1 MLDILCVVLTI
12 FIPVTLTTLGV
23 TCLTGSGD
31 NLKRKFLSVF
41 ELNSEHGLVKQGLLW
56 LAIGLPLS
64 LGISFGVWS
73 WTGYSVSLSAD
84 GYKKFVEISILPL
97 AIMSISLPLA
107 GLVSRFHSTQ
117 QSAKQISLTT
127 TKNNLDAYA
136 AHRKGMHEYFSY
148 LEPIK
153 YFDNYDFKYKAH
165 PVLHKR
171 FFSGSPEKG
180 WPSRNEDSFD
190 KIENFLERAAKF
202 LIPVLAG
209 DYERRLDN
217 YLQASQRIYLAAEAL
232 HIKEITHDMA
242 QRGVFVRWKNR
253 EDGALTLGVKTLET
267 LAALRFTRE
276 FYNNFCDFSGRSR
289 MKISDELE
297 DVFSKTDYWLKKGEH
312 IENIHLKEISILV
325 SKGEADYG
333 EKHVRNQKA

>member
-1 MLDILCVVLTI
+1 MQNILFIFLTTFLPIALTI
-12 FIPVTLTTLGV
+12 LAVTLLIGY
-23 TCLTGSGD
+23 GD
-31 NLKRKFLSVF
+31 NLKRKFISVF

-56 LAIGLPLS
+56 LAIGLPLAI
-64 LGISFGVWS
+64 GVSFGVWS
-73 WTGYSVSLSAD
+73 WAGYSVSLNAD
-84 GYKKFVEISILPL
+84 GYKKFIEISILPL

-127 TKNNLDAYA
+127 IKNNLDAYA

-148 LEPIK
+148 LKPTK
-153 YFDNYDFKYKAH
+153 YFDTYDFNYEVH

-180 WPSRNEDSFD
+180 WPNRNEDSFSE
-190 KIENFLERAAKF
+190 IENHLERAAKF
-202 LIPVLAG
+202 LLPVLDG
-209 DYERRLDN
+209 ESERRLEN
-217 YLQASQRIYLAAEAL
+217 YLEASVRIYLAAQGL
-232 HIKEITHDMA
+232 HIKKITHDMT
-242 QRGVFVRWKNR
+242 RTGVFVRWKNR

-289 MKISDELE
+289 LKFSKDLE
-297 DVFSKTDYWLKKGEH
+297 DVFLKTDYWLAKVDH
-312 IENIHLKEISILV
+312 IENIYLTEISILV
-325 SKGEADYG
+325 KNGGADYG
-333 EKHVRNQKA
+333 ENHMQCQKP